1 MSGPMRLT
9 THRRASSPPP
19 SAFSDSFELMPPRPP
34 SITAKI
40 RNFTRSLRYSRWRTR
55 NLVVALGVFLLIV
68 FYLSSGQDTVS
79 SSGSTRLL
87 LSGRR
92 DFKDYEKAQ
101 SKLPQHNP
109 DLPPPAGR
117 NGRYVRFRNQVY
129 GLGWN
134 NILQEI
140 LLNTHVAH
148 ESGRSYVF
156 IPFHASAHPA
166 MGLGPKAPWIPLSAF
181 MDAPTAGGPWP
192 PDDKAPRAVTEDW
205 YNTVCPKNQRVTL
218 DTEVVA
224 GHLKDSDAQ
233 TLINFWS
240 KKLRDMED
248 RSNLSVKP
256 ILSTPA
262 YSLTGSTRVLTA
274 FKEFSTSATLKMFK
288 WSKLVTEAVW
298 RNAELISPVD
308 QRSSRPYI
316 LPPEGQID
324 GLLAMHVRRGDYS
337 YHCTHFANWSS
348 TYTSWALL
356 PQLPDEFKVPEGAG
370 QGHATPKAIAEYHQV
385 CWPSNKQIVERAR
398 VMRQLHKR
406 LNRVYILTNGDAE
419 YLARLKADLKA
430 DHWAKVSTSQDMR
443 LNWQETWVSQS
454 VDMAI
459 AQRAQVFVGNGFS
472 TLSANVALLR
482 LADGTATDTVRFW

>member
-9 THRRASSPPP
+9 THRRVSSPPP

-34 SITAKI
+34 SFATRI

-55 NLVVALGVFLLIV
+55 NIVVALVIFLLVV
-68 FYLSSGQDTVS
+68 FYLSTDQDASYS
-79 SSGSTRLL
+79 SPGGTRLL

-101 SKLPQHNP
+101 RNFPQHNP
-109 DLPPPAGR
+109 NLPPPAGR

-166 MGLGPKAPWIPLSAF
+166 MGLGPKAPWIPLNAF
-181 MDAPTAGGPWP
+181 MDAPTAGGSWP
-192 PDDKAPRAVTEDW
+192 PDDKTPRAVTEDW

-218 DTEVVA
+218 DTETVA

-240 KKLRDMED
+240 KKLKEMDERCIEIDGREQIF
-248 RSNLSVKP
+248 NF
-256 ILSTPA
+256 
-262 YSLTGSTRVLTA
+262 YLTGSTRVLTA

-288 WSKLVTEAVW
+288 WSKLVIGAVW
-298 RNAELISPVD
+298 RNAELISPAD
-308 QRSSRPYI
+308 QRSSRNYV
-316 LPPEGQID
+316 LPEEGQLD

-337 YHCTHFANWSS
+337 FHCTHFANWSS

-356 PQLPDEFKVPEGAG
+356 PQLPDAFTVPEGAG
-370 QGHATPKAIAEYHQV
+370 QGHAKPNAIAEYHRV

-398 VMRQLHKR
+398 AMRQQHKR
-406 LNRVYILTNGDAE
+406 LDRVYILTNGNEE
-419 YLARLKADLKA
+419 YLRRLKHDLKA

-459 AQRAQVFVGNGFS
+459 AQRAEVFVGNGFS
-472 TLSANVALLR
+472 TLSANVALFR
-482 LADGTATDTVRFW
+482 LANGMATDTVRFW